1 MMKNNFSFIL
11 CLLLSINIYSQEK
24 NNIIKGDD
32 LRKVFFSEYNFEN
45 QFDINDFENFN
56 IKSFNSEGIEI
67 PLCINS
73 NLEIYID
80 CNIETPYAQII
91 NSIIYDMDMNKIG
104 YSFLGTSEEKIINNF
119 WAGFDYWK
127 GNISIYDMSG
137 TYRLATFMYFEPEKD
152 YYSIM
157 EVDSTVTF
165 KQLKK
170 NYKKLIKKYNLKKY
184 PDDEE
189 IQQKN
194 IEINEAFI
202 ALSRDLNP
210 DFEEEDENWIINFFK
225 KDRRS
230 NWSDEEG
237 YVPYTKRNREEST
250 PETQKSKDKYPYI
263 ED

>member
-1 MMKNNFSFIL
+1 
-11 CLLLSINIYSQEK
+11 
-24 NNIIKGDD
+24 
-32 LRKVFFSEYNFEN
+32 
-45 QFDINDFENFN
+45 
-56 IKSFNSEGIEI
+56 
-67 PLCINS
+67 
-73 NLEIYID
+73 
-80 CNIETPYAQII
+80 
-91 NSIIYDMDMNKIG
+91 MDMNKIG

-194 IEINEAFI
+194 LEINEAFI

-225 KDRRS
+225 KI
-230 NWSDEEG
+230 EEVTG
-237 YVPYTKRNREEST
+237 AMKKVMCHTLREIGKEST

>member
-1 MMKNNFSFIL
+1 MIKNKFS
-11 CLLLSINIYSQEK
+11 LLLMFFISMNIFSQEK
-24 NNIIKGDD
+24 NEIISGDD
-32 LRKVFFSEYNFEN
+32 LRKVFFTEYNFEK
-45 QFDINDFENFN
+45 QFDINEFENFN
-56 IKSFNSEGIEI
+56 IKSYNSNDEEI

-73 NLEIYID
+73 NLEIFID
-80 CNIETPYAQII
+80 CDIESPYAQII
-91 NSIIYDMDMNKIG
+91 NSVIYDMNMNKIG
-104 YSFLGTSEEKIINNF
+104 YSFLGSSEEKIINNF

-127 GNISIYDMSG
+127 GNISIYDASG
-137 TYRLATFMYFEPEKD
+137 TYRLATFMYFEAEKD

-157 EVDSTVTF
+157 EVDSEVTF

-170 NYKKLIKKYNLKKY
+170 NYKKLLKRYNLKKY

-194 IEINEAFI
+194 IDINEAFI

-230 NWSDEEG
+230 NWSNEEG
-237 YVPYTKRNREEST
+237 YVPYTKRGREESI
-250 PETQKSKDKYPYI
+250 PETQKSKEKYPYI
-263 ED
+263 DE